1 LGLPGATRKTFM
13 TNPCLRIGIAGV
25 GRMGR
30 RHAENLAQKVPE
42 SELVAVCSPVAEEL
56 EWAKRELGVT
66 QLYTDYAVML
76 ARAEIDAVFIVTPTT
91 LHAQQIVDALRARK
105 HVFSEKPLS
114 LDVAECRRVEAEAAL
129 QPDLKVMIGFVRR
142 FDESYRRAHAL
153 IREGHI
159 GRPLMVRS
167 HTLDQNDPSG
177 FFVRYSQASGGIFV
191 DMSVH
196 DVDAARWLLGVSDVA
211 RVFATGLVG
220 LHRRFR
226 LDAAAFGNV
235 ERQRLLREDVL
246 ACAQRVDDLL
256 RVQRRRRDDEDGVD
270 LGTREHH
277 RVVGV
282 ELGHAELALRPFELF
297 GDGSAHG
304 DELAL
309 GDLVG
314 NVLGVA
320 AAHAADAR
328 DADSQS
334 GIGHWRFPAGAG
346 PPQAARR
353 APSGGSERSERG
365 GRFIRARR
373 SASRATTS

>member
-1 LGLPGATRKTFM
+1 M

-153 IREGHI
+153 IR
-159 GRPLMVRS
+159 
-167 HTLDQNDPSG
+167 
-177 FFVRYSQASGGIFV
+177 
-191 DMSVH
+191 
-196 DVDAARWLLGVSDVA
+196 
-211 RVFATGLVG
+211 
-220 LHRRFR
+220 
-226 LDAAAFGNV
+226 
-235 ERQRLLREDVL
+235 
-246 ACAQRVDDLL
+246 
-256 RVQRRRRDDEDGVD
+256 
-270 LGTREHH
+270 
-277 RVVGV
+277 
-282 ELGHAELALRPFELF
+282 
-297 GDGSAHG
+297 
-304 DELAL
+304 
-309 GDLVG
+309 
-314 NVLGVA
+314 
-320 AAHAADAR
+320 
-328 DADSQS
+328 
-334 GIGHWRFPAGAG
+334 
-346 PPQAARR
+346 
-353 APSGGSERSERG
+353 
-365 GRFIRARR
+365 
-373 SASRATTS
+373 